1 MNRTT
6 FELPEPAIRTRAQE
20 LFRQQIRYVWV
31 STDKLFISVLVVQW
45 IAEIVISVCL
55 SPRTWQGT
63 QSLWHPHISEAVI
76 WGGTI
81 ISLPCLLAIYQPG
94 RLTTRLVIAV
104 SQGLSSA
111 LLIHL
116 TDGRIESHFHV
127 FASLALLSFYRD
139 WRTLAV
145 SSTTVTL
152 GHLIGGI
159 WWPESVYGTPIAD
172 PWRFVEHATWI
183 VIEDAFLVIFCRQS
197 IAELEI
203 AAERQARV
211 ELIHSQIEEQVVQR
225 TESLRLSEERFELS
239 LQGSR
244 IGICDWD
251 LLTNRVYWSARVNE
265 ILGLQPGELDETL
278 YAGTSRLHP
287 DDRQR
292 VLNEVQ
298 ATQQAGRPFHQEF
311 RLRKKSGDYCWVE
324 ARGNCIFDADG
335 TPYRCAGGLA
345 DITARKQIEAELA
358 QRDAQLRQAHKLEA
372 IGSLAGGIAHEFNN
386 LLQAIRGYTKFAMQD
401 LPQAG
406 QPFQDLQ
413 HVLDA
418 SDRAA
423 TLTRQLLGFSRNQAL
438 DRKELQPEVVIRD
451 LVSMLRPLIGA
462 PIEVVTHVAADLGT
476 IFADPVLLQQMLLN
490 LCLNAR
496 DAMSS
501 GGRLTLTAKCR
512 YLNERYCELHSLNKL
527 GAYVHFSVTDN
538 GCGMSPEIQQ
548 RIFEPFFT
556 TKEVDM
562 GTGLGLSMVYGIVQQ
577 HEGCINVYSEQGIG
591 TTFNILLPILEADV
605 PDSIPKVYPADRG
618 GRETILVAEDEAI
631 VRDLTVRILTEA
643 GYTVLTAAEGT
654 EALEVFSRQKGEISL
669 ALIDAVM
676 PRLSGH
682 RLYELLRAQQPS
694 LPIVFCTG
702 YNPESG
708 QLQFLMNGKL
718 SLVQKPFDPD
728 TLLRTIREALDNQL
742 VTVEAA

>member
-335 TPYRCAGGLA
+335 C
-345 DITARKQIEAELA
+345 
-358 QRDAQLRQAHKLEA
+358 
-372 IGSLAGGIAHEFNN
+372 
-386 LLQAIRGYTKFAMQD
+386 
-401 LPQAG
+401 
-406 QPFQDLQ
+406 
-413 HVLDA
+413 
-418 SDRAA
+418 
-423 TLTRQLLGFSRNQAL
+423 
-438 DRKELQPEVVIRD
+438 
-451 LVSMLRPLIGA
+451 
-462 PIEVVTHVAADLGT
+462 
-476 IFADPVLLQQMLLN
+476 
-490 LCLNAR
+490 
-496 DAMSS
+496 
-501 GGRLTLTAKCR
+501 
-512 YLNERYCELHSLNKL
+512 
-527 GAYVHFSVTDN
+527 
-538 GCGMSPEIQQ
+538 
-548 RIFEPFFT
+548 
-556 TKEVDM
+556 
-562 GTGLGLSMVYGIVQQ
+562 
-577 HEGCINVYSEQGIG
+577 
-591 TTFNILLPILEADV
+591 
-605 PDSIPKVYPADRG
+605 
-618 GRETILVAEDEAI
+618 
-631 VRDLTVRILTEA
+631 
-643 GYTVLTAAEGT
+643 
-654 EALEVFSRQKGEISL
+654 
-669 ALIDAVM
+669 
-676 PRLSGH
+676 
-682 RLYELLRAQQPS
+682 
-694 LPIVFCTG
+694 
-702 YNPESG
+702 
-708 QLQFLMNGKL
+708 
-718 SLVQKPFDPD
+718 
-728 TLLRTIREALDNQL
+728 
-742 VTVEAA
+742 